1 MSTTH
6 THAKSAATG
15 EPADAC
21 GACQGPSCAVPAPP
35 GAAAPAGWTRFRVP
49 TMDCASEESEIR
61 RAVQHIADIRAMS
74 FQLGQRTVAIDAPL
88 ASVEQAVI
96 AIRKAGFDLQPVQD

>member
-1 MSTTH
+1 VSTTH
-6 THAKSAATG
+6 THAKSAAAS

-21 GACQGPSCAVPAPP
+21 GACHGPACAAPVPL
-35 GAAAPAGWTRFRVP
+35 GAAAPAGWARFRVP

-61 RAVQHIADIRAMS
+61 RAVEHIADIRAMS

-88 ASVEQAVI
+88 AEVQAWLDRVLG
-96 AIRKAGFDLQPVQD
+96 AHGDETTP